1 MPQTSGAMPWGE
13 GVAALLTCGM
23 LMFLWLM

>member
-1 MPQTSGAMPWGE
+1 MPQTSGAMTWGE
-13 GVAALLTCGM
+13 GVAALLTFGM

>member
-1 MPQTSGAMPWGE
+1 MPQTSGAMTWGE

-23 LMFLWLM
+23 LIFLWLM

>member
-1 MPQTSGAMPWGE
+1 MPQTSGAMTWGE

-23 LMFLWLM
+23 LMCLWLR